1 MAEGLLLQL
10 GIAGPFNGSALHAGL
25 LGLLGASSLL
35 LGAAVGYWL
44 RLPHS
49 AVAGAMAFAAGVLL
63 ALVSFDLIERSY
75 QAAGLL
81 PTSIGFIG
89 GVALFT
95 GCNQLLIR
103 SGGQHRKRSGCNPC
117 ERQTSS
123 AGLAIALGTLL
134 DGVPES
140 FVVGVSTLGGGHQ
153 SALAVAAFFLANFP
167 EALSSTAG
175 MKQAGR
181 TSAFIFGLWGGIVAA
196 SAAAA
201 AVGHYVLAGDPG
213 SGAALALGVAGGAIV
228 AMVVD
233 TMLPEATDDAHRFT
247 GIVAAAGFLA
257 AFILSKTL
265 TGE

>member
-1 MAEGLLLQL
+1 M
-10 GIAGPFNGSALHAGL
+10 
-25 LGLLGASSLL
+25 
-35 LGAAVGYWL
+35 
-44 RLPHS
+44 
-49 AVAGAMAFAAGVLL
+49 
-63 ALVSFDLIERSY
+63 
-75 QAAGLL
+75 
-81 PTSIGFIG
+81 GFIG

-103 SGGQHRKRSGCNPC
+103 SGGQHRKRSGCDPC
-117 ERQTSS
+117 ERQTAS

-153 SALAVAAFFLANFP
+153 SALAVGAFFLANFP

-181 TSAFIFGLWGGIVAA
+181 TSAFIFGLWGGIVTA

-201 AVGHYVLAGDPG
+201 AIGHYVLAGEAG

-247 GIVAAAGFLA
+247 GIIAASGFLA
-257 AFILSKTL
+257 AFILSRTL
-265 TGE
+265 SGE

>member
-1 MAEGLLLQL
+1 MLVA
-10 GIAGPFNGSALHAGL
+10 
-25 LGLLGASSLL
+25 
-35 LGAAVGYWL
+35 
-44 RLPHS
+44 RLD
-49 AVAGAMAFAAGVLL
+49 VA
-63 ALVSFDLIERSY
+63 
-75 QAAGLL
+75 
-81 PTSIGFIG
+81 P
-89 GVALFT
+89 
-95 GCNQLLIR
+95 
-103 SGGQHRKRSGCNPC
+103 GQHRKRSGCNPC

-247 GIVAAAGFLA
+247 GIVTAAGFLA
-257 AFILSKTL
+257 AFILSRTL